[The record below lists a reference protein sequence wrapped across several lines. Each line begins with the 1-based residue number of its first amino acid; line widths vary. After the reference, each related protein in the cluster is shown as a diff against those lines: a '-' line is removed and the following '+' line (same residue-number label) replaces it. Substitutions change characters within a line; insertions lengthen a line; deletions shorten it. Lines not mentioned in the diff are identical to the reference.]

1 MSREIHTRFLEIA
14 KDLSPML
21 ADAIAN
27 NGPIEFAPWQD
38 VPFSERLCRS
48 ISGQELSVQAANAIW
63 GCVVDSVTDRLL
75 IEHFA
80 EADLEALRAC
90 GLSAAKAKAMRAVAS
105 AALAGQLDAE
115 AASRRRSSLIIKERE
130 QYHGLLSQRR
140 GYCQFALT
148 GESPLDAHSRTQ
160 RPLFRDWLLDS

>member
-27 NGPIEFAPWQD
+27 IGPIEFAPHQD
-38 VPFSERLCRS
+38 IPFPERLCRS
-48 ISGQELSVQAANAIW
+48 IAGQQLSVQAANAIW
-63 GCVVDSVTDRLL
+63 GRVVDSVTDRPL

-105 AALAGQLDAE
+105 AQLDAE

-140 GYCQFALT
+140 GYCQFAPT
-148 GESPLDAHSRTQ
+148 GGSPLDAPSRTQ
-160 RPLFRDWLLDS
+160 WPLFRDWLLDS